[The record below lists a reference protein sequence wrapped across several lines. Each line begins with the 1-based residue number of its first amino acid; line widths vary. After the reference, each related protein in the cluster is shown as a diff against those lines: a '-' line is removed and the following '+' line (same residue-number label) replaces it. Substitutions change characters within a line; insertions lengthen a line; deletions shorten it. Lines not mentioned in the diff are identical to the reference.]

1 MHEPQQNLRIAAS
14 RAFKESLDQL
24 QNILAQECQTAESN
38 SQELGEH
45 SCERWTVSELLE
57 EAAADLDEFFGEQ
70 ELLPEEAFGEE
81 S

>member
-1 MHEPQQNLRIAAS
+1 MHEHQQNMRIAAS

-24 QNILAQECQTAESN
+24 QNILAQESQTAEVE

-45 SCERWTVSELLE
+45 SSDTWTASKLLE

-70 ELLPEEAFGEE
+70 ELLEQEAFGEE